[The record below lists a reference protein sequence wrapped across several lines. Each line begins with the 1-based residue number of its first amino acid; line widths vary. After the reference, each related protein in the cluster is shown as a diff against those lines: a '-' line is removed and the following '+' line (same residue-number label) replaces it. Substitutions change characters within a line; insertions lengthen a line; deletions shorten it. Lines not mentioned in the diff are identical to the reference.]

1 MSRIFTILILLSVI
15 TTGCSSELNK
25 KFKELDRV
33 ITEQDRYNAK
43 LENEADSLHNILDKA
58 VTDSV
63 KWECSDKL
71 FKLFKYWQADSAL
84 TYLDR
89 MDALAGEDSAKILHV
104 KLERSIVEVL
114 LRRYQEAE
122 SMLKSIDTSALTQKE
137 MAAYYKADL
146 YLDGIM
152 AVDEMIP
159 ADERKEIVEKRHL
172 KRLSYINNPEIEPF
186 ELIRRN
192 GMQLYES
199 GHAKEAIVI
208 LHKLVDETTD
218 IQEKSEA
225 TYTLAFAYAFTGY
238 REKREYWLAQSAIY
252 SLETPIRASMALFEL
267 SNMLFED
274 NQLGNASRYCQVAL
288 ENALASKYNS
298 RILNSANTMLDIV
311 KAVGFQTKRNKII
324 YICIII
330 ILLVLCIMT
339 VALLQLSF
347 RQHRIIKKKNILL
360 ENANEAKNEYITRH
374 ITMSAYYMEDIERYR
389 HELRTAM
396 KTGGVDAVKEMLR
409 KPPEEVVDYKNFY
422 RIFDDTFL
430 GLYPDFPDR
439 VNALLSP
446 EARFTMRN
454 ERELT
459 TGLRILAAI
468 KIEITDSGK
477 IAKFLHC
484 APSSIYTHRSKIKK
498 NALCPPEEFENEIMK
513 ITD

>member
-43 LENEADSLHNILDKA
+43 LENEADSLHNIMDKA

-159 ADERKEIVEKRHL
+159 ADERKEIVEKRHW

-238 REKREYWLAQSAIY
+238 REK
-252 SLETPIRASMALFEL
+252 
-267 SNMLFED
+267 
-274 NQLGNASRYCQVAL
+274 
-288 ENALASKYNS
+288 EN
-298 RILNSANTMLDIV
+298 
-311 KAVGFQTKRNKII
+311 
-324 YICIII
+324 
-330 ILLVLCIMT
+330 
-339 VALLQLSF
+339 
-347 RQHRIIKKKNILL
+347 
-360 ENANEAKNEYITRH
+360 
-374 ITMSAYYMEDIERYR
+374 
-389 HELRTAM
+389 
-396 KTGGVDAVKEMLR
+396 
-409 KPPEEVVDYKNFY
+409 
-422 RIFDDTFL
+422 
-430 GLYPDFPDR
+430 
-439 VNALLSP
+439 
-446 EARFTMRN
+446 
-454 ERELT
+454 
-459 TGLRILAAI
+459 TGLHRALSTAW
-468 KIEITDSGK
+468 K
-477 IAKFLHC
+477 
-484 APSSIYTHRSKIKK
+484 HRSARPWHFS
-498 NALCPPEEFENEIMK
+498 NCPTCCSRTISSGMPPDTAK
-513 ITD
+513 

>member
-1 MSRIFTILILLSVI
+1 
-15 TTGCSSELNK
+15 
-25 KFKELDRV
+25 
-33 ITEQDRYNAK
+33 
-43 LENEADSLHNILDKA
+43 
-58 VTDSV
+58 
-63 KWECSDKL
+63 
-71 FKLFKYWQADSAL
+71 
-84 TYLDR
+84 
-89 MDALAGEDSAKILHV
+89 
-104 KLERSIVEVL
+104 
-114 LRRYQEAE
+114 
-122 SMLKSIDTSALTQKE
+122 
-137 MAAYYKADL
+137 
-146 YLDGIM
+146 
-152 AVDEMIP
+152 
-159 ADERKEIVEKRHL
+159 
-172 KRLSYINNPEIEPF
+172 
-186 ELIRRN
+186 
-192 GMQLYES
+192 
-199 GHAKEAIVI
+199 
-208 LHKLVDETTD
+208 
-218 IQEKSEA
+218 
-225 TYTLAFAYAFTGY
+225 
-238 REKREYWLAQSAIY
+238 
-252 SLETPIRASMALFEL
+252 
-267 SNMLFED
+267 
-274 NQLGNASRYCQVAL
+274 
-288 ENALASKYNS
+288 
-298 RILNSANTMLDIV
+298 MLDIV

-330 ILLVLCIMT
+330 ILLVLCVMT
-339 VALLQLSF
+339 IALLQLSF

-439 VNALLSP
+439 VNALLRP

-468 KIEITDSGK
+468 KIGITDSGK